1 MALLKPTILLWNE
14 SKVTRFDLPLPHSA
28 LRLAPLFVSVLLLGC
43 SHRTKSGL
51 AVGSVKD
58 ATGALERV
66 SHGPEAVPDA
76 VLNAARCLVTVPSFQ
91 SGAAPV
97 TAAGVASCRDKSQSW
112 STPFSVTFEG
122 RAGKGRVVDLLVLV
136 LNDAA
141 MRDLQSG
148 RRLQINSS
156 TSSPAPLV
164 STTPL
169 PTQLDITRESISY
182 EAAKGVLSSS
192 DVKGTITRAARM
204 PAPAPNIPGT
214 LGKNDKY
221 EAALMSLFTRI
232 VPNGI
237 VIHHT
242 AVIPTG
248 GALPSS
254 TSDVDRYHET
264 RGFEIVCEGRVY
276 HVAYHYL
283 VLPDGRVQV
292 GRPERCEGAHARGY
306 NSYLGI
312 SVVGDFSSQDNPQG
326 NKGVPRPTDA
336 QVNSLIRLCRELRTR
351 YRIPLQH
358 IVRHSDIT
366 STQCPGDRF
375 PFALLLS
382 KLKDQ
387 VVAVQK
393 SNR

>member
-1 MALLKPTILLWNE
+1 LRHT
-14 SKVTRFDLPLPHSA
+14 T
-28 LRLAPLFVSVLLLGC
+28 LRLAPFFVSVLLLGC
-43 SHRTKSGL
+43 SHRTKSGV
-51 AVGSVKD
+51 AVGSIKD

-66 SHGPEAVPDA
+66 SQGPETVPDA

-112 STPFSVTFEG
+112 SAPFSVTFEG
-122 RAGKGRVVDLLVLV
+122 RAGKGRGVDLLVFL
-136 LNDAA
+136 LNDRA

-148 RRLQINSS
+148 GLQINSS

-164 STTPL
+164 STTAL
-169 PTQLDITRESISY
+169 PTQIDITRESITY
-182 EAAKGVLSSS
+182 EATKGVLSSS
-192 DVKGTITRAARM
+192 DVKGTITRAARL
-204 PAPAPNIPGT
+204 PIPAPNSPGT

-221 EAALMSLFTRI
+221 EAARMSLFTRI

-242 AVIPTG
+242 AVIPG
-248 GALPSS
+248 AGALPSNA
-254 TSDVDRYHET
+254 SDVDRYHES

-276 HVAYHYL
+276 HVAYHFL
-283 VLPDGRVQV
+283 VLPDGRVQA

-336 QVNSLIRLCRELRTR
+336 QTNSLIRLCRELRTR

-382 KLKDQ
+382 KLRDQ

>member
-1 MALLKPTILLWNE
+1 
-14 SKVTRFDLPLPHSA
+14 LPHSA
-28 LRLAPLFVSVLLLGC
+28 LRVAPLFVTVLLLGC
-43 SHRTKSGL
+43 SHRTKGGP

-66 SHGPEAVPDA
+66 SQGPETVPDA
-76 VLNAARCLVTVPSFQ
+76 VLNAARCLVTIPSFQ
-91 SGAAPV
+91 SGATAV

-122 RAGKGRVVDLLVLV
+122 RATEGRAAKGRVVDLLVLV
-136 LNDAA
+136 LNDRAV
-141 MRDLQSG
+141 RDLQSG
-148 RRLQINSS
+148 RLQINSS

-169 PTQLDITRESISY
+169 PTQLDIARESVSY
-182 EAAKGVLSSS
+182 ESTKGVLSSS
-192 DVKGTITRAARM
+192 DVKGTITRAARV
-204 PAPAPNIPGT
+204 PAPARNIPGT

-248 GALPSS
+248 GALPSNA
-254 TSDVDRYHET
+254 SDVDRYHEA
-264 RGFEIVCEGRVY
+264 RGFEIVCQGRVY

-292 GRPERCEGAHARGY
+292 GRPETCEGAHARGY

-351 YRIPLQH
+351 RRIPLQH